1 MTTRSRYPFMAAI
14 VFTYIIMND
23 AYKVFLLNATVAVSV
38 LVFFIAVLSSLILL
52 TMLILSSIE
61 AYYAIHAIQAS
72 IGAMLVSCF
81 VTVLF
86 LTKGLMP
93 MYYKLLP

>member
-1 MTTRSRYPFMAAI
+1 MKTQSGYPFMAAI

-38 LVFFIAVLSSLILL
+38 LIFFIAVLSSLILL

-61 AYYAIHAIQAS
+61 VYYAIQAS

-81 VTVLF
+81 ATVLF

>member
-1 MTTRSRYPFMAAI
+1 MTTQSRYPFMAAI

-38 LVFFIAVLSSLILL
+38 LIFFIAVLSSLILL

-61 AYYAIHAIQAS
+61 VYYAIQAS
-72 IGAMLVSCF
+72 IGTMLVSCF